1 MVSEDY
7 KKKQEEFK
15 DDMMVLKKTLPL
27 NWVQVLLKNKDL
39 NVDEHK
45 KMYNMVTNWLQG
57 RSYSS
62 SLKFPQLVTEI
73 VDLSVKYKKLEL

>member
-57 RSYSS
+57 RSY
-62 SLKFPQLVTEI
+62 
-73 VDLSVKYKKLEL
+73 